1 MYPVSTR
8 FLAALAESHTVVTE
22 VTLFRTD
29 GQVETLEHTGGS
41 VTADRGQAI
50 RRTCTVTLADLS
62 LIPQTAADKLA
73 TYGAR
78 VRLARG
84 VQFSDGTR
92 ELVPLGIFRVDT
104 VTGDP
109 DQGPVTLAGKSL
121 ECVVTDDKFT
131 TPYTAT
137 GTAVAA
143 ITALIQRSVPGASVI
158 NRATDAPIGPRT
170 WDIQADPWA
179 AVQEVA
185 AAIGAECYVD
195 ADGVFVV
202 AELPDLLT
210 TAPAW
215 TVAAGEGGVLISA
228 KRGMT
233 SDKVHNA
240 VLARGEN
247 TQTNTAPVSALVVDS
262 DPSSPTY
269 WDGPF
274 GHRPDFY
281 SSSTLT
287 TTAACTAAATLKL
300 RAAKAPNASGD
311 LSALPNPAVEPG
323 DVLRVVYIDG
333 TRELHQVQGLTIP
346 LDEGGD
352 APITTISAKEDR

>member
-29 GQVETLEHTGGS
+29 GRVETLEHTGGS
-41 VTADRGQAI
+41 VTVDRGQAI
-50 RRTCTVTLADLS
+50 RRTCTVTLADPS
-62 LIPQTAADKLA
+62 LIPQNAADKLA

-92 ELVPLGIFRVDT
+92 ELVPLGIFRLDT

-137 GTAVAA
+137 GTAAAA

-158 NRATDAPIGPRT
+158 NRATDTPIGPRT

-233 SDKVHNA
+233 SDKVHNGI
-240 VLARGEN
+240 LARGEN

-300 RAAKAPNASGD
+300 RAAKAPTASGD
-311 LSALPNPAVEPG
+311 LSALPNPALEPG
-323 DVLRVVYIDG
+323 DVLRVVYTDG